1 MDTEATPAQADVSE
15 LDLVKQCQEG
25 NLEAFDQLVSRY
37 RNRVF
42 GMIYNM
48 VHNEQDAWDLAQDSF
63 LKAWKSIGR
72 FRGQSS
78 FYTWIY
84 RIVTNV
90 TIDWLRKKQV
100 KGFGGEFDDSI
111 QLKEIDPA
119 SRTAP
124 QAAALPHKRMERHE
138 IRARIDEAI
147 EQLRKTVEMDP
158 TFDLTHWFLGQA
170 YENNGQLAE
179 AIAQY
184 EKAVQLNPD
193 PAVLASLARAYALAG
208 RKEETRKILD
218 DLTTKSGQRY
228 IPAYSLALI
237 HLSLGDKEEA
247 LRFLEKS
254 YEERAVFDTGVF
266 GSIKIDRRLEPL
278 RGDPRFENLVERVFS
293 EKKE

>member
-1 MDTEATPAQADVSE
+1 MHTEATPAQADVSE
-15 LDLVKQCQEG
+15 LDLVKQCQAG
-25 NLEAFDQLVSRY
+25 NPEAFDQLVGRY

-63 LKAWKSIGR
+63 LKAWKSIAG

-100 KGFGGEFDDSI
+100 KGSGAEFDDTI

-124 QAAALPHKRMERHE
+124 KAGALPHQRMERRE

-147 EQLRKTVEMDP
+147 AQLSPEHRAVILMKETEDMQYHEIAEALGCSIGTVMSRLFYARKKLQNLLR
-158 TFDLTHWFLGQA
+158 DL
-170 YENNGQLAE
+170 YEN
-179 AIAQY
+179 
-184 EKAVQLNPD
+184 V
-193 PAVLASLARAYALAG
+193 
-208 RKEETRKILD
+208 
-218 DLTTKSGQRY
+218 
-228 IPAYSLALI
+228 
-237 HLSLGDKEEA
+237 
-247 LRFLEKS
+247 
-254 YEERAVFDTGVF
+254 
-266 GSIKIDRRLEPL
+266 
-278 RGDPRFENLVERVFS
+278 
-293 EKKE
+293 